1 MLRTFFEWMGN
12 TSFSQG
18 ILNSVYQSAAYN
30 LVHLLS
36 MVIFAG
42 AILVVDLRLLGKGLT
57 TQPIAQVARAAQP
70 WLIGGFLGLLLMRFA
85 AVLFIKLL
93 EKFPRFE
100 TSAYLLVS
108 LIGLKLLV
116 DWLANT
122 PADPHRIN
130 FHSPSSPE
138 FWIFWILMVACFS
151 VGFIKPKPKRA

>member
-70 WLIGGFLGLLLMRFA
+70 WLIGGFLGLLLTGIP
-85 AVLFIKLL
+85 AVMSTAFRLY
-93 EKFPRFE
+93 E
-100 TSAYLLVS
+100 TPL
-108 LIGLKLLV
+108 
-116 DWLANT
+116 
-122 PADPHRIN
+122 
-130 FHSPSSPE
+130 
-138 FWIFWILMVACFS
+138 FWIKMYILLAGLIFTVTIRRKVTLAEEGRVRPVWSKLVGVTSILIWMLVAAS
-151 VGFIKPKPKRA
+151 ARMIMLY